1 MKEKNRA
8 VTSVTI
14 ELHKNDNSL
23 HLNSIDI
30 KELNKYSC
38 NECDFKGTYKGGVNK

>member
-30 KELNKYSC
+30 KELNTVAISVTLKVHI
-38 NECDFKGTYKGGVNK
+38 KGV